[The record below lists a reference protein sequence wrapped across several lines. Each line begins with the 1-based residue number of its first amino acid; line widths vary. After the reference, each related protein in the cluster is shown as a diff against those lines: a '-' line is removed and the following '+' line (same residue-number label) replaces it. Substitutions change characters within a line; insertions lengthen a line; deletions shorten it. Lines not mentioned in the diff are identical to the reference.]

1 LKKDLLI
8 IGPMFGPT
16 LKVLDETYATHKLWL
31 APDREAF
38 LAGEAQLCTAAA
50 TTGGRG
56 MDAALMKNLPNLKM
70 ISNFGVGTDAI
81 DLAAAKSLGIAV
93 SNTPDVLTEDVA
105 DLAISLLLATVRRV
119 AAGDRYVRAGK
130 WLEKPMML
138 TDSVQGKTLG
148 VIGMGRIGKAI
159 ARRAAAFNL
168 KIAYQGPNRKPD
180 LPWPYFAD
188 VQSLA
193 RECDY
198 LVAACPGGEATR
210 RIINRAAIDALG
222 AKGVIVNIAR
232 GAVIDEPELI
242 AALKEG
248 RLGGAG
254 LDVFVDEPRVPEAFF
269 AMDNVVLQPHVGSA
283 TFPTREAMGQLV
295 IDNLAL
301 YFAGKPLKTPVN

>member
-1 LKKDLLI
+1 LKNDLLI
-8 IGPMFGPT
+8 VGPMFGPT
-16 LKVLDETYATHKLWL
+16 LKVLDDTYATRKLWL

-38 LAGEAQLCTAAA
+38 LSGEAQLCTAAA

-56 MDAALMKNLPNLKM
+56 MDAALMARLPRLKM
-70 ISNFGVGTDAI
+70 LANFGVGTDAI
-81 DLAAAKSLGIAV
+81 DLGAAKARGIAV

-105 DLAISLLLATVRRV
+105 DLAIALLLAAVRRV
-119 AAGDRYVRAGK
+119 PAGDRYVRASK

-159 ARRAAAFNL
+159 ARRAEAFNL
-168 KIAYQGPNRKPD
+168 KIAYQGPNRKAD
-180 LPWPYFAD
+180 LAWPYFPTVA
-188 VQSLA
+188 A
-193 RECDY
+193 MAKECDF

-210 RIINRAAIDALG
+210 RIIDRAAIDALG
-222 AKGVIVNIAR
+222 PTGVIVNIAR

-242 AALKEG
+242 AALQEG

-269 AMDNVVLQPHVGSA
+269 AMENVVLQPHVGSA

-301 YFAGKPLKTPVN
+301 FFAGKPLKTPV

>member
-1 LKKDLLI
+1 LKPDLFI
-8 IGPMFGPT
+8 AGPMFGPT

-31 APDREAF
+31 ATDKEAF
-38 LAGEAQLCTAAA
+38 FASVADRCTAAA

-56 MDAALMKNLPNLKM
+56 MDAALMARLPKLKM
-70 ISNFGVGTDAI
+70 LANFGVGTDAI
-81 DLAAAKSLGIAV
+81 DLGAAKARGIAV

-105 DLAISLLLATVRRV
+105 DLAVALLLATVRRI
-119 AAGDRYVRAGK
+119 AAGDRYVRDGK
-130 WLEKPMML
+130 WIEKPMML
-138 TDSVQGKTLG
+138 TDSMQNKTLG

-159 ARRAAAFNL
+159 ARRAEAFNL
-168 KIAYQGPNRKPD
+168 KIAYQGPNRKAD
-180 LPWPYFAD
+180 LAWPYFPD
-188 VQSLA
+188 VASLA
-193 RECDY
+193 KECDF
-198 LVAACPGGEATR
+198 LVAACPGGESTR
-210 RIINRAAIDALG
+210 NIINRAAIDALG
-222 AKGVIVNIAR
+222 PKGVIVNIAR

-254 LDVFVDEPRVPEAFF
+254 LDVFVDEPRVPEVFF

-301 YFAGKPLKTPVN
+301 FFAGKPLKTPV